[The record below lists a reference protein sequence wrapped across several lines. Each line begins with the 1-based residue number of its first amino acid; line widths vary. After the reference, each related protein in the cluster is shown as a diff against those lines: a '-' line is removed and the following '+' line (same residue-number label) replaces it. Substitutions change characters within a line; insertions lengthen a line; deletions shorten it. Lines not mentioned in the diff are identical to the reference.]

1 MRRQTAPLST
11 GEDKEATGI
20 HVRGDRDDE
29 AAMEAGARSSVQK
42 NRDPRTNAN
51 PCSNTATMRRF
62 GYSHSIVAGG
72 FEEMS

>member
-1 MRRQTAPLST
+1 MS
-11 GEDKEATGI
+11 EATETTKPQWR
-20 HVRGDRDDE
+20 RGRDRPCK
-29 AAMEAGARSSVQK
+29 K